1 MSNEEKKDFKVTD
14 KRKFDSEG
22 NPIPHDEEVE
32 EPEEETVSANT
43 ETAAGVGSGGAE
55 QAGGDGVGNDESQL
69 PPVEFTTFILG
80 LGTQAMMFMGVIPDP
95 VSNEVKRS
103 LPMARQMIDVLT
115 MLREKT
121 KGNLEAEE
129 ITTIDNLL
137 YNLRMTF
144 VELSK
149 QDSQD

>member
-1 MSNEEKKDFKVTD
+1 MSSEEKKDFKVTD

-22 NPIPHDEEVE
+22 NPLPHSEDEA
-32 EPEEETVSANT
+32 PEEKVEDT
-43 ETAAGVGSGGAE
+43 ETTDTASGIGDGRAE
-55 QAGGDGVGNDESQL
+55 QAGGEGVGHDSEL

-80 LGTQAMMFMGVIPDP
+80 LGTQAMMFLGVIPDP
-95 VSNEVKRS
+95 MSNEVKKN
-103 LPMARQMIDVLT
+103 LQMAKQMIDVIS

-121 KGNLEAEE
+121 KGNLEAAE

-149 QDSQD
+149 NETQG